1 MERVVNGKGKGMGA
15 ILPILIISSFVLFFW
30 QQPFFA
36 QERVSADYKIGPGD
50 LLEIN
55 VVGDP
60 DFPVRRRVTED
71 GKISIPYLRDEISVE
86 GMTEPE
92 CADRL
97 EEVLAKDGGYR
108 NPQVTVIIQEYQ
120 SKKVLVLG
128 AVRSWGEYD
137 LIGRTTLSEVIAK
150 AGGFSGEEAGE
161 IRITRVHQDGRNETL
176 SITKEDI
183 LYKGIDPPLLPGDRI
198 YIPEDETVQIHV
210 LGEVNSQGTLEVKA
224 SNIPTLVQAIA
235 QAGGFTARASQGGV
249 IIRRKD
255 KTIKVNVKDILSGK
269 IQDIQLEAND
279 TIWVKES
286 IF

>member
-1 MERVVNGKGKGMGA
+1 VERLSKANGRGLKS
-15 ILPILIISSFVLFFW
+15 ILTILIISYCVLLSG
-30 QQPFFA
+30 QLQLYA
-36 QERVSADYKIGPGD
+36 QERVTADYKIGPGD

-71 GKISIPYLRDEISVE
+71 GKISIPYVRAEISVD

-92 CADRL
+92 CADKL
-97 EEVLAKDGGYR
+97 EEVLAQEGGYR
-108 NPQVTVIIQEYQ
+108 NPEVTVIIQEYQ

-137 LIGRTTLSEVIAK
+137 LIGRTTVSEVIAR

-161 IRITRVHQDGRNETL
+161 IRISRTHEDGRNETL
-176 SITKEDI
+176 TITKDDL
-183 LYKGIDPPLLPGDRI
+183 LYEGIDPPLQPGDRI
-198 YIPEDETVQIHV
+198 YIPEDKIVNIHV
-210 LGEVNSQGTLEVKA
+210 LGEVNNQGTLEVKA
-224 SNIPTLVQAIA
+224 SNMPTLVQAIA
-235 QAGGFTARASQGGV
+235 QSGGFTARASQGNV
-249 IIRRKD
+249 TIRRKD

-269 IQDIQLEAND
+269 IKDVLLEPND

>member
-1 MERVVNGKGKGMGA
+1 MGQISKA
-15 ILPILIISSFVLFFW
+15 MGRGFKNVLICLIISSFALLSGTLC
-30 QQPFFA
+30 A
-36 QERVSADYKIGPGD
+36 QERDTADYKIGPGD

-71 GKISIPYLRDEISVE
+71 GKISIPYVRDEISVE

-97 EEVLAKDGGYR
+97 EEVLSEEGGYR
-108 NPQVTVIIQEYQ
+108 NPEVTVTIQEYQ

-137 LIGRTTLSEVIAK
+137 LIGRTTLSEVIAR
-150 AGGFSGEEAGE
+150 AGGFSGEESGE
-161 IRITRVHQDGRNETL
+161 IRIRRTHEDGGNDTL
-176 SITKEDI
+176 VITKDDL
-183 LYKGIDPPLLPGDRI
+183 LYEGIDPPLQPGDRI
-198 YIPEDETVQIHV
+198 HIPEDEIVYIHV
-210 LGEVNSQGTLEVKA
+210 LGEENNQGTLEVKA
-224 SNIPTLVQAIA
+224 SNMPTLVQAIA
-235 QAGGFTARASQGGV
+235 QSGGFTARASKGSV
-249 IIRRKD
+249 TIRRGD

-269 IQDIQLEAND
+269 IKDVPLEPND
-279 TIWVKES
+279 TIWIKES